1 MDTETLNGARREN
14 QPDPVEWG
22 ELVSSMELVAIEAD
36 DVFCLVDRNEL
47 EKNPPK
53 RFDIMS
59 KFQAETLPPETES
72 VAFTFSLDLAIP
84 KATEETD
91 PDAEPLVR
99 VYVAYRATYS
109 ISGGMKPSQELLD
122 SYRDRLARFQVFPF
136 LRSHVTDLTT
146 RAGLPP
152 LLLPLMKIG
161 EGVGQDQERD

>member
-22 ELVSSMELVAIEAD
+22 ELVSSMELEAIEAD

-47 EKNPPK
+47 QRNPPK
-53 RFDIMS
+53 RLDIMS
-59 KFQAETLPPETES
+59 KFQAETLTPGPES

-84 KATEETD
+84 KATDETD
-91 PDAEPLVR
+91 PDAEPLIR

-109 ISGGMKPSQELLD
+109 ISEGIEPSQELLD

-136 LRSHVTDLTT
+136 LRSHITDLTA

-152 LLLPLMKIG
+152 LLLPLMKIC
-161 EGVGQDQERD
+161 EGAGKDQERE